1 MIVSL
6 SARSPVCNSQPQHRA
21 SIGGTA
27 VHAAPIRACVSR
39 PSLEHR
45 QRSAIALLEET
56 AFLNSVEAIFLANVG
71 SLAVAIPC
79 HSHEAIPDIA
89 PTTPSRPTVP
99 VSMDLPSRMTTR
111 SEIAPDNG
119 K

>member
-6 SARSPVCNSQPQHRA
+6 SARSRVFNRHRQNLA
-21 SIGGTA
+21 SIRCTEL
-27 VHAAPIRACVSR
+27 HAAPIRACVSR
-39 PSLEHR
+39 PSLQR
-45 QRSAIALLEET
+45 IQRSAIALLEDT
-56 AFLNSVEAIFLANVG
+56 AFLNSVEAIFVANIG
-71 SLAVAIPC
+71 SLGMALPC

-99 VSMDLPSRMTTR
+99 VSMVLPSRMTTS